1 MFRIPWMLFLVI
13 PLAAQFNGWPP
24 MPRDAM
30 QLLMKGDAERS
41 VAALR
46 ESAEAGDAIS
56 MFWLGRSLEEVKG
69 IPHDYTQAMRWYRK
83 AADTGLGVAAWSIGR
98 LHEMGRGTSQDFTEA
113 QRWYMKAAELGF
125 RRTALTVIRI
135 RWLPGPQDLEYEPAP
150 DDLRNPRPQLSP
162 DMAYLN
168 RPTPEINSA
177 ELEIL
182 RKSGLRG
189 RLEWQGG
196 DPGMFGLPARV
207 ILIAQRRVAAEVR
220 LLVPQEGS
228 VIYTQN
234 RETWERLGSG
244 RLAERSLRIH
254 PQSPEVPWITSVT
267 IELEDGG
274 TQGGAGWVWQHP

>member
-1 MFRIPWMLFLVI
+1 MLFLGF

-24 MPRDAM
+24 MPRDAK
-30 QLLMKGDAERS
+30 QLLIKGDAEGS
-41 VAALR
+41 VATLR
-46 ESAEAGDAIS
+46 ASAEAGDAIS
-56 MFWLGRSLEEVKG
+56 MFWLGRSLEEVQG
-69 IPHDYTQAMRWYRK
+69 VPHDYTQAMHWYRK

-98 LHEMGRGTSQDFTEA
+98 LHEMGRGTSQDFDEA
-113 QRWYMKAAELGF
+113 QRWYLKAAELGF
-125 RRTALTVIRI
+125 RRTALTVIKI
-135 RWLPGPQDLEYEPAP
+135 RWFPGPQNLEYEPVP
-150 DDLRNPRPQLSP
+150 DDLRNPRLQPSP

-168 RPTPEINSA
+168 RPTPDINSA
-177 ELEIL
+177 ELETL

-189 RLEWQGG
+189 RLVWQGG

-228 VIYTQN
+228 VIYAQN
-234 RETWERLGSG
+234 RETWERFGGG

-267 IELEDGG
+267 IELEGGG
-274 TQGGAGWVWQHP
+274 TQGTSGWVWERP